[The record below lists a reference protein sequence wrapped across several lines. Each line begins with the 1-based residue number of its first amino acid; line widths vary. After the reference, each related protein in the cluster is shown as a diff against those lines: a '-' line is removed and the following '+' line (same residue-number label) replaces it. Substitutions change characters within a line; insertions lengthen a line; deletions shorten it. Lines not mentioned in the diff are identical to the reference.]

1 MSTYNI
7 IWLFTKCLYF
17 LMFLFFRI
25 CLPLGTGNFGVV
37 NRAIW
42 TDSTGMVYE
51 VAVKSLSNN
60 VSASERTKLLQE
72 AAIMGQFCH
81 PNVLK
86 LYGIVLQTDLVS
98 Q

>member
-1 MSTYNI
+1 MSTCKHYLLI
-7 IWLFTKCLYF
+7 YEVF
-17 LMFLFFRI
+17 LLLMLLFFRI

-42 TDSTGMVYE
+42 TDSTAMVSE

-81 PNVLK
+81 SNVLK